1 MPSKSTTS
9 SSRPRVADPEM
20 RHIMKNFIKIV
31 CVSAGLVV
39 LFLLDLVSLGLVQ
52 EADAIAG
59 VRRRT
64 ARRTAVIVGSS
75 SAAAVSAS
83 SASTAQQQSATAEQQ
98 AATAQ
103 QQSETAQQQS
113 ATAQQQ
119 AAVAQQPAAAP
130 APTAMVAS
138 LPAGCVTVG
147 SVFQCGNVYYK
158 PYLSGTTVVYG
169 VVPGP

>member
-1 MPSKSTTS
+1 MKKIIAIIG
-9 SSRPRVADPEM
+9 VAAG
-20 RHIMKNFIKIV
+20 FTLL
-31 CVSAGLVV
+31 CVFDVI
-39 LFLLDLVSLGLVQ
+39 SLGVVP
-52 EADAIAG
+52 EAEAIAG

-75 SAAAVSAS
+75 AAAAA
-83 SASTAQQQSATAEQQ
+83 SASTAATQQQQ

-103 QQSETAQQQS
+103 QQSATAQQQS

-119 AAVAQQPAAAP
+119 AAAAAP

-138 LPAGCVTVG
+138 LPDGCVSAG
-147 SVFQCGNVYYK
+147 AVFQCGNVYYK
-158 PYLSGTTVVYG
+158 PYMSGNQVVYG

>member
-1 MPSKSTTS
+1 MKKILTIIG
-9 SSRPRVADPEM
+9 VA
-20 RHIMKNFIKIV
+20 
-31 CVSAGLVV
+31 AGFAL
-39 LFLLDLVSLGLVQ
+39 LFLFDVISLGVVP
-52 EADAIAG
+52 EAEAIAG

-75 SAAAVSAS
+75 TAAAS
-83 SASTAQQQSATAEQQ
+83 SASASAAQQQQ

-103 QQSETAQQQS
+103 QQAATAEQQSATAQQQS

-119 AAVAQQPAAAP
+119 AAAAAP

-138 LPAGCVTVG
+138 LPDGCVSAG
-147 SVFQCGNVYYK
+147 AVFQCGNVYYK
-158 PYLSGTTVVYG
+158 PYMSGGQVVYG

>member
-1 MPSKSTTS
+1 
-9 SSRPRVADPEM
+9 
-20 RHIMKNFIKIV
+20 MKLFIKTL
-31 CVSAGLVV
+31 CVAAGFALV
-39 LFLLDLVSLGLVQ
+39 FFLDLISLGLIS

-64 ARRTAVIVGSS
+64 ARRTAVVVGGT
-75 SAAAVSAS
+75 SAAAASAS
-83 SASTAQQQSATAEQQ
+83 AAATQQQQ

-103 QQSETAQQQS
+103 QQAATAEQQSATAAQQS

-119 AAVAQQPAAAP
+119 AAAAQQPAAAP

-138 LPAGCVTVG
+138 LPEGCVSAG
-147 SVFQCGNVYYK
+147 AVFQCGNVYYK
-158 PYLSGTTVVYG
+158 PYMSGSQIVYG

>member
-1 MPSKSTTS
+1 
-9 SSRPRVADPEM
+9 
-20 RHIMKNFIKIV
+20 MKKLVGIFGIA
-31 CVSAGLVV
+31 AGFAL
-39 LFLLDLVSLGLVQ
+39 LFLFDLVSLGLVQ
-52 EADAIAG
+52 EAEAIAG

-75 SAAAVSAS
+75 TAAAA
-83 SASTAQQQSATAEQQ
+83 SASTSATQQQQ

-103 QQSETAQQQS
+103 QQAATAEQQSATAAQQS

-119 AAVAQQPAAAP
+119 TAAAAAPAP

-138 LPAGCVTVG
+138 LPAGCVSAG
-147 SVFQCGNVYYK
+147 DVFQCGNVYYK
-158 PYLSGTTVVYG
+158 PYLSGTQVVYG

>member
-1 MPSKSTTS
+1 
-9 SSRPRVADPEM
+9 
-20 RHIMKNFIKIV
+20 MKLLIKIT
-31 CVSAGLVV
+31 CVAAGLAL
-39 LFLLDLVSLGLVQ
+39 LFIFDVISLGLVS

-75 SAAAVSAS
+75 TAAAA
-83 SASTAQQQSATAEQQ
+83 SASTSATQQQQ

-103 QQSETAQQQS
+103 QQAATAEQQSATAQQQS

-119 AAVAQQPAAAP
+119 TAAAAPAP

-138 LPAGCVTVG
+138 LPAGCVTAG
-147 SVFQCGNVYYK
+147 QVFQCGNVYYK
-158 PYLSGTTVVYG
+158 AYMSGNQIVYG